1 MQEIN
6 AGYGRK
12 GESDLAIF
20 HFTVKIVGRSKGK
33 SIIAASAYLNGDVMK
48 NEETGK
54 VSYYTSKK
62 EVVYTSLMM
71 CENAPPEWMNVP
83 DENIKRFQK
92 SIRYQRAEDK
102 EAALE
107 KFKIVFRKQ
116 RLWNEVLKVEK
127 GANAQFGRSF
137 EFLLPKEWSR
147 MEQIEYATD
156 FIQRNFVA
164 KGMCADWSIHDKGDG
179 NPHVHLLVTMR
190 PFKKNHTWG
199 NKEIKDWAFVRDEAG
214 NIVIDETHPNWW
226 QDKKTPERHGIRI
239 PVLDADGNQK
249 LDSRN
254 RKQWKREVTDATGWN
269 NPKNCELWRSE
280 WAKECNLHLK
290 KEQQI
295 DHRSYERQGKIEI
308 PTIHEGADARKIEG
322 KYHSGQFA
330 SASWKV
336 EENRIIKKQNAILK
350 KLQEVFGQIGILVK
364 QWKERLNDIRRKQ
377 RSYSA
382 DGEYDK
388 PDRGTTGT
396 YGRDVSGDGAEG
408 RTTQFVSGEESK
420 IAGIKQ
426 RVAKA
431 VSNLAKY
438 RGNVGI
444 IGEEGRRNS
453 DIERRKSAMER
464 ISGEVERRKS
474 VIAETER
481 GIVELQNRLEK
492 ARDVDERFK
501 KLKARRADGGNAG
514 CVGEYGEG
522 TDTERYN
529 SPEEG
534 QRDTNTT
541 GATERIAELMREAEQ
556 REQSRERPSL
566 KERIEANKRI
576 VAEREREKEKSRQHN
591 RGISR

>member
-1 MQEIN
+1 
-6 AGYGRK
+6 
-12 GESDLAIF
+12 
-20 HFTVKIVGRSKGK
+20 
-33 SIIAASAYLNGDVMK
+33 
-48 NEETGK
+48 
-54 VSYYTSKK
+54 
-62 EVVYTSLMM
+62 MM
-71 CENAPPEWMNVP
+71 CENAPPEWTNVP

-107 KFKIVFRKQ
+107 KFKITFRKQ

-137 EFLLPKEWSR
+137 EFSLPKEWSR
-147 MEQIEYATD
+147 TEQIEYATD

-190 PFKKNHTWG
+190 PFKKDHTWG
-199 NKEIKDWAFVRDEAG
+199 NKEVKDWAFVRDKDG
-214 NIVIDETHPNWW
+214 NIVIDETHPDWW

-254 RKQWKREVTDATGWN
+254 RKQWKREATDATGWN

-295 DHRSYERQGKIEI
+295 DHRSYKRQGKIEI
-308 PTIHEGADARKIEG
+308 PTIHEGADARKIEE
-322 KYHSGQFA
+322 KYQSGQA
-330 SASWKV
+330 GSASWKV
-336 EENRIIKKQNAILK
+336 EENRIIKKQNTILK
-350 KLQEVFGQIGILVK
+350 KLQEVFGQVGILLK

-377 RSYSA
+377 RSYSS

-388 PDRGTTGT
+388 PARGTTGT

-408 RTTQFVSGEESK
+408 QTTQFGSRAESK

-426 RVAKA
+426 RVARA

-438 RGNVGI
+438 RETVGI

-453 DIERRKSAMER
+453 DIERGKADDERRKSAMER

-481 GIVELQNRLEK
+481 GIVELQNRPEK

-514 CVGEYGEG
+514 CVGEHGEG

-556 REQSRERPSL
+556 REQSRERTSL

-576 VAEREREKEKSRQHN
+576 VAERERENARCRNHDRGMSR
-591 RGISR
+591 